1 VQDEEDF
8 MPGLFFEEF
17 YVGQRFVH
25 EIRKTVTEADNLL
38 FCALTYNPAAIHID
52 YDYCERETEFG
63 KPLVNSIYTLGLMV
77 GLSVQDTTLGTTIAN
92 LGWDQV
98 KFPKPVFLGDT
109 LRAESEVLEVRASNS
124 RPDCGIVTLKQIAL
138 NQRNEIVAS
147 CTRSA
152 LMKRKAAK

>member
-1 VQDEEDF
+1 

-109 LRAESEVLEVRASNS
+109 LRAESEVLEVRPSGS
-124 RPDCGIVTLKQIAL
+124 RPECGIVTFKQIAL
-138 NQRNEIVAS
+138 NQRNEVVAS
-147 CTRSA
+147 CTRTA
-152 LMKRKAAK
+152 LMKRKNKGEPA

>member
-1 VQDEEDF
+1 MAGLYFDEF
-8 MPGLFFEEF
+8 TL
-17 YVGQRFVH
+17 GQRFRH

-77 GLSVQDTTLGTTIAN
+77 GLTVQDTTLGTTVAN
-92 LGWDQV
+92 LGWDEV

-109 LRAESEVLEVRASNS
+109 LRAETEVIELRESKS
-124 RPDCGIVTLKQIAL
+124 RPDCGIVTFLQTAL
-138 NQRNEIVAS
+138 NQRGEIVAS
-147 CTRSA
+147 CKRAA
-152 LMKRKAAK
+152 LMKRKPAA